1 MDSQSDSVT
10 KSGSGGLG
18 LLPSLLRGWR
28 AALGVL
34 ALAALVAGLVVW
46 GGDGGGGVD
55 GGLTGGAGDAGDGVG
70 FRYVNSGWVSPL
82 DWADMGAFS
91 GELRGFVLGSEADL
105 AAFAGGFVSKVSR
118 GNAVSLGRIEFDGSV
133 LLAAYYVWRPVR
145 GDPLSVA
152 DLRVEGDGG
161 RAVVVMELDVA
172 PQGREYPYLYAPMVM
187 VAVERSA
194 FPVGAAVEF
203 VFELS
208 GAAADVVVA
217 VPNPGGG

>member
-1 MDSQSDSVT
+1 MDSQSDSVI
-10 KSGSGGLG
+10 KSGSGRRG
-18 LLPSLLRGWR
+18 LLPSLARGWR
-28 AALGVL
+28 LAAGVL
-34 ALAALVAGLVVW
+34 ALVALVAGLVVW
-46 GGDGGGGVD
+46 GG
-55 GGLTGGAGDAGDGVG
+55 AGDAAVGVG

-82 DWADMGAFS
+82 DWAEFGAFS
-91 GELRGFVLGSEADL
+91 GELRGFVLSSEGDL
-105 AAFAGGFVSKVSR
+105 AAFEGGFVSKVSR

-152 DLRVEGDGG
+152 DLRMEGDGG
-161 RAVVVMELDVA
+161 RAVVVMELDAA

-194 FPVGAAVEF
+194 FPAGAAVEF
-203 VFELS
+203 VFELD
-208 GAAADVVVA
+208 GAADVVVA

>member
-1 MDSQSDSVT
+1 MDSQSGSVI

-18 LLPSLLRGWR
+18 LLPSLARGWR

-34 ALAALVAGLVVW
+34 ALVAMAAGLVVW
-46 GGDGGGGVD
+46 GGDGGG
-55 GGLTGGAGDAGDGVG
+55 AGDAAVGVG

-91 GELRGFVLGSEADL
+91 GELRGFVLSSEGDL
-105 AAFAGGFVSKVSR
+105 AAFESGFVSKVSR

-152 DLRVEGDGG
+152 DLRVAGDGG
-161 RAVVVMELDVA
+161 RAVVVMELDAA

-187 VAVERSA
+187 VAVERAA
-194 FPVGAAVEF
+194 FPAGAAVEF
-203 VFELS
+203 VFELD

>member
-1 MDSQSDSVT
+1 MDSQSGSVI

-18 LLPSLLRGWR
+18 LLPSLARGWR

-34 ALAALVAGLVVW
+34 ALVAMAAGLAVW
-46 GGDGGGGVD
+46 GGDGGG
-55 GGLTGGAGDAGDGVG
+55 AGDAAVGVG
-70 FRYVNSGWVSPL
+70 FRYVNSGWGSPL
-82 DWADMGAFS
+82 DWAEFGAFS
-91 GELRGFVLGSEADL
+91 GELRGFVLSSEGDL
-105 AAFAGGFVSKVSR
+105 AAFEGGFVSKVSR

-152 DLRVEGDGG
+152 DLRVDGDGG
-161 RAVVVMELDVA
+161 RAVVVMELDAA

-187 VAVERSA
+187 VAVERAA
-194 FPVGAAVEF
+194 FPAGAAVEF
-203 VFELS
+203 VFELD

>member
-1 MDSQSDSVT
+1 MDSQSDSVI

-18 LLPSLLRGWR
+18 LLPSLARGWR

-34 ALAALVAGLVVW
+34 ALVALVAGLVVW
-46 GGDGGGGVD
+46 GGDGGG
-55 GGLTGGAGDAGDGVG
+55 AMGDAGGGVG
-70 FRYVNSGWVSPL
+70 FRYVNSGWVLPL

-105 AAFAGGFVSKVSR
+105 AAFEGGFVSKVSR

-161 RAVVVMELDVA
+161 RAVVVMELDAA

-187 VAVERSA
+187 VAVERAA
-194 FPVGAAVEF
+194 FPAGAAVEF
-203 VFELS
+203 VFELD

-217 VPNPGGG
+217 VPNPGGE

>member
-1 MDSQSDSVT
+1 MDSQSGSAI

-18 LLPSLLRGWR
+18 LLPSLARGWR
-28 AALGVL
+28 LALGVL
-34 ALAALVAGLVVW
+34 ALVAMALGLVVW
-46 GGDGGGGVD
+46 GG
-55 GGLTGGAGDAGDGVG
+55 AGDAALGVG
-70 FRYVNSGWVSPL
+70 FRYVNSGWVSPW

-91 GELRGFVLGSEADL
+91 GELRGFVLGSEGDL
-105 AAFAGGFVSKVSR
+105 AAFESGFVSKVSR

-145 GDPLSVA
+145 GDPLSVV
-152 DLRVEGDGG
+152 DLRVAGDGG
-161 RAVVVMELDVA
+161 RAVVVMELDAA

-194 FPVGAAVEF
+194 FPAGAAVEF
-203 VFELS
+203 VFELD
-208 GAAADVVVA
+208 GGAADVVTA

>member
-1 MDSQSDSVT
+1 MDSQSDSVI
-10 KSGSGGLG
+10 KPGPGRHG
-18 LLPSLLRGWR
+18 LLPASARGWR
-28 AALGVL
+28 LALGVL
-34 ALAALVAGLVVW
+34 ALVAMAAGVVVW
-46 GGDGGGGVD
+46 
-55 GGLTGGAGDAGDGVG
+55 GGAGDAGVGLG

-82 DWADMGAFS
+82 DWAEVGVFS

-187 VAVERSA
+187 VAVDRAA
-194 FPVGAAVEF
+194 FPAGAAVEF
-203 VFELS
+203 VFELD

>member
-10 KSGSGGLG
+10 KSGSGGLEM
-18 LLPSLLRGWR
+18 LASLARGWR
-28 AALGVL
+28 VLAGVL
-34 ALAALVAGLVVW
+34 ALVALVAGVVVW
-46 GGDGGGGVD
+46 GGDGGG
-55 GGLTGGAGDAGDGVG
+55 AMGDAGGGVG

-82 DWADMGAFS
+82 DWADVGAFS
-91 GELRGFVLGSEADL
+91 GELRGFVMGSEGDL

-118 GNAVSLGRIEFDGSV
+118 GNAVSLGRIEFDESV

-152 DLRVEGDGG
+152 DLRVAGDGG

-194 FPVGAAVEF
+194 FPAGAAVEF
-203 VFELS
+203 VFELD